1 MLVAK
6 ASDERPQ
13 QDKAAVAA
21 SKREN
26 NSFLIS
32 KFFVADCTIMLPFSL
47 YWLSGFCKMPICF
60 CARTNT
66 WLAEADALPRISHKP
81 SHRQR
86 HGCSWPRYK
95 RLLNALQNHDVKC
108 HNCHSGSGLL
118 ILPNLKLRPQ

>member
-26 NSFLIS
+26 TSFLIS
-32 KFFVADCTIMLPFSL
+32 KFFVADCTIMLPFTL

-60 CARTNT
+60 RTCN
-66 WLAEADALPRISHKP
+66 KP
-81 SHRQR
+81 SSKRIDLPVFVADR
-86 HGCSWPRYK
+86 LIALRYPSS
-95 RLLNALQNHDVKC
+95 Q
-108 HNCHSGSGLL
+108 G
-118 ILPNLKLRPQ
+118 